1 MCGNVVKMHKKR
13 LARLGKYTTQ
23 RRLIKNMQKN
33 MKKYL
38 TKANVCGILI
48 KLSARTSNRTLK
60 IEQRKTRKE
69 K

>member
-1 MCGNVVKMHKKR
+1 MHKKCITT
-13 LARLGKYTTQ
+13 LGKYTTQ

-33 MKKYL
+33 LKKVL
-38 TKANVCGILI
+38 TKEDVCGILI
-48 KLSARTSNRTLK
+48 KLSARTSDRTLK